1 MTPEE
6 VQAHFTQSDGSY
18 RFARWGR
25 PIAPVVFGV
34 EEATLATLKG
44 AIEAVVT
51 LANHKMAETD
61 PELGANFMLF
71 FLRDWNELLDVP
83 DLDRLIGDIP
93 SLVARLGEASQYRT
107 FRFDEAGA
115 IKACFAFT
123 RMDTEMA
130 ELPAETIALSL
141 AVQGIL
147 MWSDQAFVNTSALAQ
162 APSGEVVLR
171 PEVSGIIQ
179 AAYDPVMPAAAGDA
193 SHALRLAA
201 RVGNSSFQ

>member
-6 VQAHFTQSDGSY
+6 VQAHFTQNDGSY

-93 SLVARLGEASQYRT
+93 SLVARLDGASQYRT

-115 IKACFAFT
+115 IKACFSFT
-123 RMDTEMA
+123 RMDA
-130 ELPAETIALSL
+130 GLSKLPADVVALSV
-141 AVQGIL
+141 AVQGML
-147 MWSDQAFVNTSALAQ
+147 LWSEQAFVDCSPLAS
-162 APSGEVVLR
+162 APSGQVVLR
-171 PEVSGIIQ
+171 PEIADIIR
-179 AAYDPVMPAAAGDA
+179 AAYDPVMPSVANDPA
-193 SHALRLAA
+193 HALRLAA
-201 RVGNSSFQ
+201 RTSV